1 MKDIKNTRDP
11 LTLEAIRLKTPE
23 TAKKIESTLEW
34 LLSRSWSDEIQ
45 FIILY
50 GSVSQGYARYNSD
63 IDLVIRITGNKEHL
77 TLISKELILKKPY
90 DDLDIRLFDLLP
102 IYIQKDAIK
111 GLILY
116 CQDKIKLYDLAYVT
130 IKKYQAFKPYL
141 DDYIGEA
148 TLP

>member
-1 MKDIKNTRDP
+1 MEDLKSSRTNP
-11 LTLEAIRLKTPE
+11 TLDSIRCTTPE

-34 LLSRSWSDEIQ
+34 LYSRSWSNEIQ

-50 GSVSQGYARYNSD
+50 GSVAQGYARYNSD
-63 IDLVIRITGNKEHL
+63 IDLVIGITGSIEHL
-77 TLISKELILKKPY
+77 TIICKELILKKPH
-90 DDLDIRLFDLLP
+90 DDLDLKLFELLP
-102 IYIQKDAIK
+102 VYIQKDAIK

-116 CQDKIKLYDLAYVT
+116 SQDLTKLHDIAYET

-148 TLP
+148 ALP